1 MAAKKETLANA
12 FLNAALRGATYTG
25 STTVYC
31 ALFTTAPTAVTAGVE
46 VAGGGYMRM
55 LVTFHV
61 AVAGATANVSAIT
74 FPPATAPWGN
84 VMAAVLFD
92 ASTGGN
98 QLYFGN
104 LAVPKTVS
112 IGDQL
117 SFAAEALAV
126 TEA

>member
-25 STTVYC
+25 STSVYC
-31 ALFTTAPTAVTAGVE
+31 ALFTTVPTAVTAGVE
-46 VAGGGYMRM
+46 VSGGGYMRVP
-55 LVTFHV
+55 VTFRP
-61 AVAGATANVSAIT
+61 AVAGVTTNMSAVT
-74 FPPATAPWGN
+74 FPPSTAPWGT
-84 VMAAVLFD
+84 VMGAVVYD

-98 QLYFGN
+98 QLYFGS
-104 LAVPKTVS
+104 LAPPKVVS

-117 SFAAEALAV
+117 TFAAEALSV